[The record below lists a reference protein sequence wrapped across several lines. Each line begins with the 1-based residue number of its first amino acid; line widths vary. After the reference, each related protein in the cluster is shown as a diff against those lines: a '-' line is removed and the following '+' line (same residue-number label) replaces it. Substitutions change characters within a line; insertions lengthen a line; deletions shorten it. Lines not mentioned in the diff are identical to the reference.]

1 MLLKLKV
8 SEYGEELVG
17 GKEMGDDEKKKEVWC
32 VVSDTREEQICFF

>member
-17 GKEMGDDEKKKEVWC
+17 GGGAGAGE
-32 VVSDTREEQICFF
+32 RERDG